1 MSTQHARP
9 TGAPGLR
16 TPLTAP
22 GRVLLD
28 LVDQHLPQIRVGAED
43 NDRHS
48 LFPTETFEAF
58 GKDGL
63 MGATVPAELGG
74 LGVDHLH
81 DVATALASVASAD
94 ASTALAW
101 HVQLCRGLTLAWEWR
116 HGREP
121 VRVLAEQLLRSMAGG
136 KAAVCG
142 AVKDHPTG
150 VTVLTRDNSGRWSL
164 SGCKTLVSMA
174 PIGTHFFVHAQTK
187 AEGEPPALGVVLLSR
202 DTPGLS
208 VLDDWEGLGMRASG
222 TADVAFDQC
231 PVDASNV
238 VSLRPAGDH
247 NDAVLA
253 GQTVSSITMLGVY
266 TGIAQ
271 AARDI
276 AAARFLG
283 GHHAARGDRRTS
295 VFLARDRRRGP
306 LRRRRGRRRPH
317 HRPGRARPAH
327 DDALPARQDDRQPP
341 VAAHRQRQPHDRRRR
356 LVLGVPPARPPRP
369 GRPCRLVHAAVHLC
383 RRRRLPQWPGAAAG
397 QGQRLRQRPVGVRCH
412 RRRVLSNRKAAMTT
426 RVWDYLPEYGKERVD
441 ILDAVETVFGS
452 GQLVLGASVRGFED
466 EFAAY
471 HGGGHCTGVDN
482 GTNALVLAL
491 EALGVGHGDEV
502 ITVSNTAA
510 PTIVAIASV
519 GATPVFVD
527 VCENDYLMDTGL
539 VADAITPRTKALLPV
554 HLYGQC
560 VDMVPL
566 RRLADQH
573 GLALLEDCAQAHGAR
588 QHGRLA
594 GTTGNAA
601 AFSFYPTKVLGA
613 YGDGGAVLTRDDDID
628 RSLRRLRYYG
638 MEKTYYVVGL
648 PGHNSRLD
656 EVQAEILRRKLRRLD
671 DYIAAR
677 NAIAERYAEG
687 LASLTG
693 PGGLVLPA
701 VRDGNDHVYYLYVV
715 RHPRRDEII
724 ERLQEHDIELNV
736 SYRWPVHTMTGFA
749 HLGYAPGSLPVTE
762 RLADEIF
769 SLPMY
774 PSLPRDRQ
782 DRVIEALHDVLAPR

>member
-1 MSTQHARP
+1 
-9 TGAPGLR
+9 
-16 TPLTAP
+16 
-22 GRVLLD
+22 
-28 LVDQHLPQIRVGAED
+28 
-43 NDRHS
+43 
-48 LFPTETFEAF
+48 
-58 GKDGL
+58 
-63 MGATVPAELGG
+63 
-74 LGVDHLH
+74 
-81 DVATALASVASAD
+81 
-94 ASTALAW
+94 
-101 HVQLCRGLTLAWEWR
+101 
-116 HGREP
+116 
-121 VRVLAEQLLRSMAGG
+121 
-136 KAAVCG
+136 
-142 AVKDHPTG
+142 
-150 VTVLTRDNSGRWSL
+150 
-164 SGCKTLVSMA
+164 
-174 PIGTHFFVHAQTK
+174 
-187 AEGEPPALGVVLLSR
+187 
-202 DTPGLS
+202 
-208 VLDDWEGLGMRASG
+208 
-222 TADVAFDQC
+222 
-231 PVDASNV
+231 
-238 VSLRPAGDH
+238 
-247 NDAVLA
+247 
-253 GQTVSSITMLGVY
+253 
-266 TGIAQ
+266 
-271 AARDI
+271 
-276 AAARFLG
+276 
-283 GHHAARGDRRTS
+283 
-295 VFLARDRRRGP
+295 
-306 LRRRRGRRRPH
+306 
-317 HRPGRARPAH
+317 
-327 DDALPARQDDRQPP
+327 
-341 VAAHRQRQPHDRRRR
+341 
-356 LVLGVPPARPPRP
+356 
-369 GRPCRLVHAAVHLC
+369 
-383 RRRRLPQWPGAAAG
+383 
-397 QGQRLRQRPVGVRCH
+397 
-412 RRRVLSNRKAAMTT
+412 MTT

-527 VCENDYLMDTGL
+527 VCEDDYLMDTGL

-687 LASLTG
+687 LAGLTG